1 MHVGAIVPRQYHLA
15 NGGVFVRSSIQNATK
30 ENLLA
35 FFIHSKEK
43 KMEQFF
49 GFLIPGLMLG
59 TVYTV
64 IAFGF
69 ITIYR
74 TTQVLNM
81 AQGEYFLLGAYMMY
95 LVLVQMNMPLWV
107 SLPIAIVLMALVGSA
122 TERVALRPMVGQ
134 PIFGIILMTLGL
146 SIFLRGIIVLVWS
159 DLIRPL
165 PPIFGSGGVNLMGI
179 TVPTQYVWFS
189 AISIIIFIALMYFYD
204 RTKIGLM
211 MTAAADDMQVAQ
223 SCGVGVNRITSAAWM
238 IASVVTGIGG
248 FLLCSITGVFP
259 EMGSLGLRSLAVV
272 LAGGMESFRGA
283 MIMGPVVGAIE
294 FLAAG
299 YLDPYVG
306 GGIREVV
313 AFALLIV
320 FLFFRPQG
328 LFGWKIIERV

>member
-1 MHVGAIVPRQYHLA
+1 
-15 NGGVFVRSSIQNATK
+15 
-30 ENLLA
+30 
-35 FFIHSKEK
+35 
-43 KMEQFF
+43 
-49 GFLIPGLMLG
+49 
-59 TVYTV
+59 
-64 IAFGF
+64 
-69 ITIYR
+69 
-74 TTQVLNM
+74 M
-81 AQGEYFLLGAYMMY
+81 AQGEYFLLGAYFMY
-95 LVLVQMNMPLWV
+95 LVLVQMNLALWIA
-107 SLPIAIVLMALVGSA
+107 LPIAILLMALTGNM
-122 TERVALRPMVGQ
+122 TERLTLRPMVGQ

-146 SIFLRGIIVLVWS
+146 SIFLRGIIVLIWS
-159 DLIRPL
+159 DSIHPI
-165 PPIFGSGGVNLMGI
+165 PPVFGSGGVSFMGI

-189 AISIIIFIALMYFYD
+189 FISIIIFIALMYFYD

-211 MTAAADDMQVAQ
+211 MTAAADDIQVAQ
-223 SCGVGVNRITSAAWM
+223 SCGVGVNKITSAAWM

-283 MIMGPVVGAIE
+283 MIMGPIVGGIE
-294 FLAAG
+294 FIAAG

-320 FLFFRPQG
+320 FLLWKPQG

>member
-1 MHVGAIVPRQYHLA
+1 
-15 NGGVFVRSSIQNATK
+15 
-30 ENLLA
+30 
-35 FFIHSKEK
+35 
-43 KMEQFF
+43 MEQFL

-81 AQGEYFLLGAYMMY
+81 AQGEYFLLGAYLMY
-95 LVLVQMNMPLWV
+95 MVLVQMNLALWLA
-107 SLPIAIVLMALVGSA
+107 LPIAILLMALAGNL
-122 TERVALRPMVGQ
+122 TERVTLRPMVGQ

-146 SIFLRGIIVLVWS
+146 SIFLRGVMVLIWS
-159 DLIRPL
+159 DMPRPL
-165 PPIFGSGGVNLMGI
+165 PLIFGAGGLAFMGI

-189 AISIIIFIALMYFYD
+189 GISIVIFVALMYFYD
-204 RTKIGLM
+204 RTKMGLM

-223 SCGVGVNRITSAAWM
+223 SCGVGVNRITSAAWI
-238 IASVVTGIGG
+238 IASIVTGIGG

-283 MIMGPVVGAIE
+283 MIMGPIVGAIE
-294 FLAAG
+294 FIAAG

-313 AFALLIV
+313 AFVLLIV
-320 FLFFRPQG
+320 FLLFRPQG